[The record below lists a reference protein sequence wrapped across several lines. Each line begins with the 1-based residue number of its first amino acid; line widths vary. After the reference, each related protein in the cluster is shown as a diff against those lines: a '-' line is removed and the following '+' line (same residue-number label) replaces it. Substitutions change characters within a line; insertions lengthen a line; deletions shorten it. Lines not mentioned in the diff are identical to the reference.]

1 MTRLGRKVLN
11 SLYSRIRTESEA
23 ETQALG
29 RRLAQDLPIPSVVL
43 LQGSLGS
50 GKTTLARGI
59 AEGLGVVD
67 PSSVSSPSFTLVNVY
82 SGRCPIYHVD
92 LYRLS
97 GGRDLYSIGLDDFM
111 GRDGVT
117 VVEWAERLDF
127 PVEAWVRVEIED
139 AGDDSRTISLYH

>member
-1 MTRLGRKVLN
+1 MTRRDKKVAN
-11 SLYSRIRTESEA
+11 SPYSCIRTDSEA
-23 ETQALG
+23 ETQAVG

-50 GKTTLARGI
+50 GKTTLTRGI

-67 PSSVSSPSFTLVNVY
+67 LTAVTSPSFTVVNIY

-92 LYRLS
+92 LYRLT
-97 GGRDLYSIGLDDFM
+97 GGRDLYSIGLDDFI
-111 GRDGVT
+111 GTDGVT
-117 VVEWAERLDF
+117 VVEWGERLDF

-139 AGDDSRTISLYH
+139 AGDDSRIISFYH